1 MRHIEIYDTT
11 LRDGAQSEGINYS
24 VSDKLK
30 IIKKLDNL
38 GVHYIEAGWP
48 GANPVDNE
56 VFNQIDYDSLKN
68 AQITA
73 FGCTRKPN
81 TNEADD
87 NVLKMLVNSKA
98 KIITIFG
105 KSWDF
110 QVTEALNTT
119 LEENLN
125 MIEGSISYLIKNNK
139 EVFFDCEHFF
149 DGYKANPEYAIAV
162 AKAAHQAGAK
172 RIILCDTN
180 GGCINNEVYK
190 ITKSVVSEIPSAL
203 IGIHAHNDSD
213 LAIAN
218 SIASIDAGASQVQ
231 GCINGYGERCG
242 NTNICSIIPN
252 LQLKKDF
259 NVIGENIS
267 KLSDTARQ
275 IAEISNKSLQSS
287 MPYVGRSAFAHKAGV
302 HASGVRKNSQ
312 TYEHIDPSVVGNMR
326 RFLVSDQAG
335 SASIKER
342 LNSLKFIQNVSDEDV
357 KKIIEEIKKLEWK
370 GFAFEGADASFE
382 ILVMKVLN
390 KQPNFFNILGFR
402 VIGDT
407 ITLSEVNRKTISEAS
422 VKIEIE
428 NEIIHTVSEGDG
440 PVNALDRALRKAIVE
455 KYPEVLQFKLDDFK
469 VRILDSKDA
478 TAAQVRVTIE
488 SSDGIRKWDTVGVS
502 ENVIEA
508 SYMAIVDSIFYGLML
523 QGAKSIEFS
532 MPSCKTV

>member
-1 MRHIEIYDTT
+1 MRQIEVYDTT

-38 GVHYIEAGWP
+38 GIHYIEAGWP

-56 VFNQIDYDSLKN
+56 VFDAIDYNGLKN
-68 AQITA
+68 SKIAA

-81 TNEADD
+81 VKEEDD
-87 NVLKMLVNSKA
+87 NVLRMLANSKA

-125 MIEGSISYLIKNNK
+125 MIKGSITFLTEKGK

-149 DGYKANPEYAIAV
+149 DGFKTNPDYALLV
-162 AKAAHQAGAK
+162 AKTAHNAGAK

-180 GGCINNEVYK
+180 GGCINNEIYK
-190 ITKSVVSEIPSAL
+190 ITNAVANEIPDAIL
-203 IGIHAHNDSD
+203 GIHAHNDSD

-218 SIASIDAGASQVQ
+218 SLASVDAGAVQVH

-242 NTNICSIIPN
+242 NTNICSLIPN
-252 LQLKKDF
+252 LQLKK
-259 NVIGENIS
+259 NYSVIGENIS
-267 KLSDTARQ
+267 KLYDAARQ
-275 IAEISNKSLQSS
+275 IAEISNKSLNAS

-312 TYEHIDPSVVGNMR
+312 TYEHIDPNLVGNSR
-326 RFLVSDQAG
+326 RFLISDQAG

-342 LNSLKFIQNVSDEDV
+342 LDGLKFVQNVSDDDI
-357 KKIIEEIKKLEWK
+357 KRIINEIKKLEWQ

-402 VIGDT
+402 VIGDS
-407 ITLSEVNRKTISEAS
+407 ITLSDVNRRTISEAS
-422 VKIEIE
+422 VKIQIE
-428 NEIIHTVSEGDG
+428 DEIIHTVSEGDG

-455 KYPEVLQFKLDDFK
+455 KYPEVANFKLDDFK
-469 VRILDSKDA
+469 VRILDSKAA
-478 TAAQVRVTIE
+478 TGAPVRVTIE
-488 SSDGIRKWDTVGVS
+488 SSDGIHKWDTVGVS
-502 ENVIEA
+502 ENIIEA
-508 SYMAIVDSIFYGLML
+508 SYGAIVDSIYYGLIL
-523 QGAKSIEFS
+523 QGAKALEKYYPIRQ
-532 MPSCKTV
+532 

>member
-56 VFNQIDYDSLKN
+56 VFDAIDYDNLKN

-81 TNEADD
+81 INEADD
-87 NVLKMLVNSKA
+87 NILKTLANSKA
-98 KIITIFG
+98 RIITIFG

-125 MIEGSISYLIKNNK
+125 MIEGSISYLIKNGK

-149 DGYKANPEYAIAV
+149 DGYKANPEYALSV
-162 AKAAHQAGAK
+162 AKTAHQAGAK

-180 GGCINNEVYK
+180 GGCMNNEIYK
-190 ITKSVVSEIPSAL
+190 ITKAVIDLIPSAL

-218 SIASIDAGASQVQ
+218 SIASVDAGASQVQ

-259 NVIGENIS
+259 DVIGENIT

-275 IAEISNKSLQSS
+275 IAEISNKSLHSS

-312 TYEHIDPSVVGNMR
+312 TYEHIDPSSVGNMR
-326 RFLVSDQAG
+326 RFLISDQAG
-335 SASIKER
+335 SASIKEKLDNLR
-342 LNSLKFIQNVSDEDV
+342 FIENVVDSDI
-357 KKIIEEIKKLEWK
+357 KKIIDEIKKLEWK

-382 ILVMKVLN
+382 ILCLKVLN
-390 KQPNFFNILGFR
+390 RQPNFFNILGFR

-407 ITLSEVNRKTISEAS
+407 ITLSDNRKTISEAS

-428 NEIIHTVSEGDG
+428 DEIIHTVSEGDG

-455 KYPEVLQFKLDDFK
+455 KYPEVANFKLDDFK

-488 SSDGIRKWDTVGVS
+488 SSDGIHKWDTVGVS
-502 ENVIEA
+502 ENIIEA
-508 SYMAIVDSIFYGLML
+508 SYVAIVDSIFYGLML
-523 QGAKSIEFS
+523 QGAKSITKS
-532 MPSCKTV
+532 ISNSIVPC